1 MTHTGGLWY
10 FSSPPPPYEPYG
22 NLSFSDGMYA
32 YAPFAALYNDTHLN
46 PSSALFQLQLIHTH
60 CHRRESGLLVH
71 GYDASR
77 RAPWADKVTGA
88 SPVVWGR
95 SLAWYTVGLVD
106 ALEIANAG
114 ASASSSPFH
123 PDIDTGTDSAAVLHR
138 IRTLFHHLA
147 LAELTSLHRSARK
160 TGRSAIWQVV
170 DEPGQVDNFVEASA
184 TALLTYALA
193 KGIRLGFIPDDDGSL
208 AGANVDD
215 DDRGATHPQPQ
226 RRNNGSLGRSA
237 MTQMVRAMYE
247 YLVAH
252 FIVRRDDGMLNFT
265 GTSVIASLSVPRPDY
280 YVCLFFRIGF
290 VSFRSSYLS
299 LFYFY
304 FYSFFPLL
312 SASAPAAA
320 TAVLFSRPENKLR
333 S

>member
-1 MTHTGGLWY
+1 MVLLLPTPTLRTLRQPLLQRRHVRLRPLRRPLQRY
-10 FSSPPPPYEPYG
+10 PPQPIQR
-22 NLSFSDGMYA
+22 L
-32 YAPFAALYNDTHLN
+32 
-46 PSSALFQLQLIHTH
+46 LIYTH

-123 PDIDTGTDSAAVLHR
+123 PDIDTGIDSAAVLHR

-147 LAELTSLHRSARK
+147 LAELTSLRRSARK

-208 AGANVDD
+208 ADGNVDD
-215 DDRGATHPQPQ
+215 DDRGATHPQSQ

-280 YVCLFFRIGF
+280 YVCFFVL
-290 VSFRSSYLS
+290 VSFRFVLLAFPFSISISIPFIRSY
-299 LFYFY
+299 
-304 FYSFFPLL
+304 PLL
-312 SASAPAAA
+312 LLLLLLL
-320 TAVLFSRPENKLR
+320 LFFLGRPENKLR